1 MVTIRVKLFA
11 MLRERAGGGDF
22 VLDLPAASTARE
34 ALAAIGQSKGM
45 TDLLERMPVA
55 LAVNREYIRDDVTLV
70 DGDELAVIPP
80 VSGGAPEAGE
90 PLVHAA
96 IVAQPVSADRLER
109 LVANDGAGAIV
120 TFHGTTRTVDRLEYE
135 AYDEMARERLAAIL
149 AEVAA
154 AHGLLAAAAEHRTG
168 AVPLGESSVVVAVSA
183 AHRPEAF
190 AGAREAIDRIKS
202 ELPVWKR
209 EVETSDEG
217 QSKTWV
223 DGTPV
228 GEVAK

>member
-22 VLDLPAASTARE
+22 ELDLPAASTARE
-34 ALAAIGQSKGM
+34 ALAAIGESRGM
-45 TDLLERMPVA
+45 SDLLERMPVA
-55 LAVNREYIRDDVTLV
+55 LAVNREYVRDDVTLV

-80 VSGGAPEAGE
+80 VSGGAPEGDG
-90 PLVHAA
+90 PLCHAA
-96 IVAQPVSADRLER
+96 ITAEPLSADRLSR
-109 LVANDGAGAIV
+109 LVAHDGAGAIV
-120 TFHGTTRTVDRLEYE
+120 TFHGTTREVDRLEYE
-135 AYDEMARERLAAIL
+135 AYDEMAGERLESIL
-149 AEVAA
+149 TEVAA
-154 AHGLLAAAAEHRTG
+154 AHGLLAVAAEHRTG
-168 AVPLGESSVVVAVSA
+168 AVPLGESSVIVAVSA

-209 EVETSDEG
+209 EVESSGEG
-217 QSKTWV
+217 ESKTWV